1 MSIPRLQLTNINKEF
16 SGVKALKGVSLT
28 LHPGSV
34 HGLIGENGAGK
45 STLIKILTGAY
56 EKSGGEIIYEGTK
69 IEDMSPKKTKELG
82 IHCIYQELNIA
93 NHLSIAENIFLGEQP
108 TKMLGFVD
116 WKKMNHKAEEMLR
129 SLQIELDPKMLAGE
143 LSIAQKQMIEI
154 ARALSQNANILI
166 MDEPTS
172 SLSERETEVLLSLV
186 KKLKSKGV
194 SIIYVSHRMPEI
206 FRVCDT
212 VTILRDGTF
221 IKSLLMEEIESTNDL
236 VQLMVNR
243 KLEDFFGKEKIPLTN
258 EVLKVKKLKI
268 KGITENIEF
277 SVKGGEIL
285 GVAGLV
291 GSGRTEIA
299 EALFGI
305 RPMDDGEIFI
315 NRKKVEIRS
324 PREAIAKGIGFVTE
338 NRKETGL
345 VLKRS
350 VMENISLANLS
361 YMSGR
366 LFITNKKE
374 RELSNFYKEKL
385 KIKTSSLDQSIS
397 KLSGGNQQKAILA
410 RWMIQKPK
418 VLILDEP
425 CRGVDVGAKAD
436 IYAQITELAKQGTA
450 IMMISSEIDEIVGM
464 SDRVIVMHEGR
475 ISGEVSEDEINPDNI
490 LKLAFGGTIHAKK
503 YGKNKD

>member
-1 MSIPRLQLTNINKEF
+1 MSTPRLQLNHITKEF

-28 LHPGSV
+28 LMPGSA
-34 HGLIGENGAGK
+34 HGLVGENGAGK

-56 EKSGGEIIYEGTK
+56 AKTSGEIIYEGKT
-69 IEDMSPKKTKELG
+69 IEGMNPKKAKELG

-108 TKMLGFVD
+108 TKMLGLID
-116 WKKMNHKAEEMLR
+116 WKKMNSDAQAVLS
-129 SLQIELDPKMLAGE
+129 SLQIELDPKTMAGE

-154 ARALSQNANILI
+154 ARAISQNANVLI

-186 KKLKSKGV
+186 EKLKSKGV
-194 SIIYVSHRMPEI
+194 SVIYVSHRMPEI

-212 VTILRDGTF
+212 VTILRDGTY
-221 IKSLLMEEIESTNDL
+221 IQTLPVDQIDGTNDL

-243 KLEDFFGKEKIPLTN
+243 KLEDFFGKTEVPLKDIVIETR
-258 EVLKVKKLKI
+258 KLRKD
-268 KGITENIEF
+268 GIFKDISF
-277 SVKGGEIL
+277 SVRGGEIL

-299 EALFGI
+299 EALFGV
-305 RPMDDGEIFI
+305 MSLNEGEILI
-315 NRKKVEIRS
+315 DGRKVNIKS
-324 PREAIAKGIGFVTE
+324 PREAISNGIGFVTE

-361 YMSGR
+361 LLSGGM
-366 LFITNKKE
+366 FVSNKKE
-374 RELSNFYKEKL
+374 KEIANLYKQKL
-385 KIKTSSLDQSIS
+385 NIKTANLEQRIS
-397 KLSGGNQQKAILA
+397 NLSGGNQQKAILA

-425 CRGVDVGAKAD
+425 CRGVDVGAKTD
-436 IYAQITELAKQGTA
+436 IYSQITEMAKQGTA
-450 IMMISSEIDEIVGM
+450 IIMISSEVDEIVGM
-464 SDRVIVMHEGR
+464 SDRVIVMHEGE
-475 ISGEVSEDEINPDNI
+475 ISGELSRVDINPDNI
-490 LKLAFGGTIHAKK
+490 INLAFGGTVNAK
-503 YGKNKD
+503 